1 MKKNMLFVLIFLM
14 SYICI
19 GQKYDELVERKN
31 SLANQVEL
39 LNQSIKKIQS
49 NKKNSLEELAIIDE
63 KIILQEDL
71 LELLEEEITKV
82 GLEEQKLESE
92 LEATQLELEL
102 VKKNYTQ
109 LIQLT
114 YKSTQNYNRLL
125 FFLASRNFNQLMRR
139 ISHMRKIAINRK
151 KKYNDFQALQQE
163 LVDKRLLV
171 LEKKSDQAQ
180 LIFQQKEDVLKLKDS
195 RETKETML
203 KELNKKSD
211 SLKVVLK
218 KRNIE
223 RKNIESEILSIVKS
237 QKSSI
242 KGLTP
247 ELKLISNKFESNKG
261 RLPWPVSRGFL
272 VGKFGQTPHP
282 VLSGIKVMN
291 NGVEISTNEK
301 NVRSVF
307 DGEVTKIIVLPNGL
321 KVVIIRHGEY
331 LTVYSNL
338 KNVSVQKGDHVQTKD
353 DIGNLYA
360 ENNNKNN
367 LLGFQ
372 IWKDRIKL
380 NPMHWISN
388 Y

>member
-1 MKKNMLFVLIFLM
+1 MKKNMLFMLIILM
-14 SYICI
+14 TYNCI
-19 GQKYDELVERKN
+19 GQQYEELVERKK
-31 SLANQVEL
+31 SLANQVKL
-39 LNQSIKKIQS
+39 LNQSIKKLQL
-49 NKKNSLEELAIIDE
+49 NQKNSLEELAIIDE
-63 KIILQEDL
+63 KIILQEGL

-82 GLEEQKLESE
+82 ALEEKKLEGE
-92 LEATQLELEL
+92 LASTQLELEL

-114 YKSTQNYNRLL
+114 HESTRNYNRLL

-139 ISHMRKIAINRK
+139 IYHMRKIAINRK
-151 KKYNDFQALQQE
+151 KKHDEFQVLRQE
-163 LVDKRLLV
+163 LAGKRLQV

-180 LIFQQKEDVLKLKDS
+180 LIFQQKEDVLELRDS
-195 RETKETML
+195 RVAKETML
-203 KELNKKSD
+203 QELNKKSD
-211 SLKVVLK
+211 SLKAVLE
-218 KRNIE
+218 KRNTE
-223 RKNIESEILSIVKS
+223 RKNIESEILNIIKT
-237 QKSSI
+237 QKTST
-242 KGLTP
+242 KELTP

-261 RLPWPVSRGFL
+261 LLPWPVSRGVL

-291 NGVEISTNEK
+291 NGIEISTNEK

-307 DGEVTKIIVLPNGL
+307 DGEITKIIVLPNGL

-353 DIGNLYA
+353 YIGNLYT
-360 ENNNKNN
+360 EINNKTN

>member
-1 MKKNMLFVLIFLM
+1 MKKNILFMLIFLM
-14 SYICI
+14 SHISV
-19 GQKYDELVERKN
+19 GQKYEELLERKKR
-31 SLANQVEL
+31 LANQVTL
-39 LNQSIKKIQS
+39 LNQSITKLQS
-49 NKKNSLEELAIIDE
+49 NQKNSLEELTIIDE

-71 LELLEEEITKV
+71 LELLEEEIIKV
-82 GLEEQKLESE
+82 GLEEQKLESD
-92 LEATQLELEL
+92 LASTQLELEL
-102 VKKNYTQ
+102 VKNNYTQ
-109 LIQLT
+109 LIKLT
-114 YKSTQNYNRLL
+114 HKSTQNYNRLL

-139 ISHMRKIAINRK
+139 IYHIRKIAINRK
-151 KKYNDFQALQQE
+151 KKYNEFHTLRQE
-163 LVDKRLLV
+163 LKDKRLMV
-171 LEKKSDQAQ
+171 LDKKSHQAQ
-180 LIFQQKEDVLKLKDS
+180 LIFQQKADVLELKDS
-195 RETKETML
+195 RAAKEKMIQ
-203 KELNKKSD
+203 ELNKKSD

-223 RKNIESEILSIVKS
+223 RKNIELEILNIVKT

-242 KGLTP
+242 KELTP
-247 ELKLISNKFESNKG
+247 ELKLISNKFESNKR
-261 RLPWPVSRGFL
+261 RLPWPVNSGVL

-291 NGVEISTNEK
+291 NGIEISTNEK

-307 DGEVTKIIVLPNGL
+307 DGEITKIIVLPNGL

-338 KNVSVQKGDHVQTKD
+338 KNVSVQKGEYVQTKD
-353 DIGNLYA
+353 HIGSLYS
-360 ENNNKNN
+360 EQNNKTN

-380 NPMHWISN
+380 NPMDWISN

>member
-1 MKKNMLFVLIFLM
+1 MLFMLIILM
-14 SYICI
+14 TYNCI
-19 GQKYDELVERKN
+19 GQQYEELVERKK
-31 SLANQVEL
+31 SLANQVKL
-39 LNQSIKKIQS
+39 LNQSIKKLQL
-49 NKKNSLEELAIIDE
+49 NQKNSLEELAIIDE
-63 KIILQEDL
+63 KIILQEGL

-82 GLEEQKLESE
+82 ALEEKKLEGE
-92 LEATQLELEL
+92 LASTQLELEL

-114 YKSTQNYNRLL
+114 HESTRNYNRLL

-139 ISHMRKIAINRK
+139 IYHMRKIAINRK
-151 KKYNDFQALQQE
+151 KKHDEFQVLRQE
-163 LVDKRLLV
+163 LAGKRLQV

-180 LIFQQKEDVLKLKDS
+180 LIFQQKEDVLELRDS
-195 RETKETML
+195 RVAKETML
-203 KELNKKSD
+203 QELNKKSD
-211 SLKVVLK
+211 SLKAVLE
-218 KRNIE
+218 KRNTE
-223 RKNIESEILSIVKS
+223 RKNIESEILNIIKT
-237 QKSSI
+237 QKTST
-242 KGLTP
+242 KELTP

-261 RLPWPVSRGFL
+261 LLPWPVSRGVL

-291 NGVEISTNEK
+291 NGIEISTNEK

-307 DGEVTKIIVLPNGL
+307 DGEITKIIVLPNGL

-353 DIGNLYA
+353 YIGNLYT
-360 ENNNKNN
+360 EINNKTN

>member
-1 MKKNMLFVLIFLM
+1 MLIVLM
-14 SYICI
+14 NSICV
-19 GQKYDELVERKN
+19 GQKYEELVERKK
-31 SLANQVEL
+31 SVANQVKL
-39 LNQSIKKIQS
+39 LNQSIKKLQL
-49 NKKNSLEELAIIDE
+49 NQKNSLEELAIIEE
-63 KIILQEDL
+63 KIILQEGL
-71 LELLEEEITKV
+71 LELLEEEITRV
-82 GLEEQKLESE
+82 GLEEQKLESQ
-92 LEATQLELEL
+92 LVSTQLALEL

-114 YKSTQNYNRLL
+114 HKSTRNYNRLL

-139 ISHMRKIAINRK
+139 IYHMRKIAINRK
-151 KKYNDFQALQQE
+151 KKHNEFQALRQE

-180 LIFQQKEDVLKLKDS
+180 LILQQKEDVLELKDS
-195 RETKETML
+195 RFAKETML
-203 KELNKKSD
+203 QELNKKSD
-211 SLKVVLK
+211 SLKQVLK

-223 RKNIESEILSIVKS
+223 RKNIESEILNIVKI

-242 KGLTP
+242 KELTP

-261 RLPWPVSRGFL
+261 RLPWPVHRGVL

-291 NGVEISTNEK
+291 NGIEISTNEK
-301 NVRSVF
+301 HVRSVF
-307 DGEVTKIIVLPNGL
+307 DGEITKIIVLPNGL

-338 KNVSVQKGDHVQTKD
+338 KNVSVQKGDYVQTKD
-353 DIGNLYA
+353 YIGNLYV
-360 ENNNKNN
+360 ENNNKTN

-380 NPMHWISN
+380 NPMHWISK